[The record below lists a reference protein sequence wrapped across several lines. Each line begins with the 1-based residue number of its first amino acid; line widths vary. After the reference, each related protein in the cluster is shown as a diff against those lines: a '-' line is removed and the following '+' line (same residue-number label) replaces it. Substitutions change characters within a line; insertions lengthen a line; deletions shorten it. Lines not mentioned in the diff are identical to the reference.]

1 MMPPRYIING
11 IWQHGVF
18 GPWDLQIP
26 KSIIYNSPASLDT
39 LCLVARDDL
48 KAALVELGYRNV
60 KTIGMPINYLPER
73 NFDRIP
79 DSLLVMPSHSLVGF
93 QYKNHDQFLK
103 YAEEIYQASKK
114 FKTTLIC
121 LHPNCI
127 KNKLWIREFEHFGF
141 EITFGADTG
150 DLNALERIRSLC
162 AQFEV
167 VTSNDW
173 GSHIAYS
180 LALGCK
186 VSVHGTRIQEST
198 ENLLLDTATRSS
210 ISDAS
215 TLLSNRFI
223 AARDNFIRKFIVP
236 PSSAID
242 DPDLGCW
249 LIGGS
254 HQLDPKKMA
263 DTLRELVFPA
273 PREINE
279 WKSLS
284 QSEQLRRQR
293 EDILILFDRLTSFQP
308 TVERALEAILF
319 QLNQEKKY
327 GDELLIEE
335 GIKLASECIRKVD
348 AGLANKLEITLSSPP
363 ASIISQ
369 PVSDSDKKSL
379 ADTIVQEFDSDLNN
393 QQLGIFDIQNQI
405 IRESDYSVSN
415 QTNNLPITIITG
427 WTGDLFSQI
436 SSLTVPLIENYAK
449 KHRMRFVC
457 GDLSGTRPASWNKIP
472 LIERYLH
479 TSSKVIWIDADIVI
493 EDDSVDISQLI
504 DKSSWQALVEH
515 HPFPE
520 HVPNC
525 GLWILTPSMISIL
538 HSIWNSGKHINHG
551 WWEQAC
557 ILEELGYSSRIGS
570 AHRIKNTDLFQ
581 KTTWLGAEWN
591 HHPCDQGRVRNP
603 RFRHITQ
610 YSNRL
615 EAVRASVNRA
625 LHGGS
630 DSRDESAPSPA
641 LNLPLRWAAP
651 IFNPSGYASEAI
663 NFVVPLENRCNI
675 GIHHQTTVFSESF
688 TRGLPEMD
696 REALF
701 RMRDRFAN
709 LKGGIVMS
717 HNPAAGFV
725 RPADADYTIGR
736 TMFETDRIARDWV
749 AACNR
754 MDEVWVPSKFNVE
767 TFATS
772 GVERSKLVVMPGAV
786 DSEFFDPARHSA
798 YPLPG
803 KARFNFLSIFEWSSR
818 KGWDVLLAAYL
829 REFSAEDDVCLW
841 LRTYLFSKPEGDP
854 TEEIRRRIA
863 DFTASLGLGDR
874 RLPRIELIAEQV
886 PSEQLPGLYLACD
899 CYVAPSRG
907 EGWGRPQHEA
917 MLMER
922 PVIATNW
929 SANTEFMTEETS
941 YLLDYELVEARGLE
955 PELWHYKGHR
965 WANPS
970 ESHLR
975 TLMRRVFEQPEEA
988 RAKGQAAR
996 RHMARHYG
1004 RDAVADQVI
1013 HRLQAIERSLLS
1025 PQLPPA
1031 PVVDLH
1037 APPPG
1042 SDREATTAL
1051 TLSVEGSFLDL
1062 GSLSQVNRALVQG
1075 LNQAPGVKATAVTDQ
1090 PTSRGTV
1097 PPELQSWTQRVL
1109 KKSPSQTQ
1117 VTLRHEWPP
1126 RWQRPEHGAWV
1137 LMQPWEF
1144 GSLPAEWVEH
1154 STEVDEIW
1162 CYSRYVRGL
1171 YVQAGVPV
1179 HKLKVLPLGFRPEVH
1194 HPGATPTPV
1203 PTSKGFKFLF
1213 VGGTI
1218 GRKGADLLLDTYLK
1232 TFRRSDDVCLVIKD
1246 FGGKSA
1252 YQGQTLSDRIR
1263 AAQADPAAPEIVYL
1277 DREMPERELAGL
1289 YTACDCLVHPYR
1301 GEGFG
1306 LPVLEAMAC
1315 ALPVI
1320 CTGGGSTDD
1329 FATEEFVHRVP
1340 AFREFVGTEVS
1351 GIKLDHRGWWLSP
1364 DPEALVHALREAVA
1378 EATPWR
1384 ERARKGAAH
1393 VAAHWTWK
1401 HTAQAAARLARD
1413 LVARRAERTRKAQL
1427 ATGKAVTLPEAA
1439 LLGDLLTARH
1449 ALRDKNLASAWSL
1462 GCEAVTQRPFHPE
1475 GWVFLAE
1482 VAQTAGH
1489 RSMARRCAQRA
1500 VALTPD
1506 WKPAKRALSS
1516 IGGGPDKPTVDLP
1529 EPPLRD
1535 GQPPR
1540 LSVCLIAR
1548 NEERFLDGCLKSVRG
1563 LADQIVLV
1571 DTGSTDRTVDIARS
1585 HGAEVHFR
1593 AWDDDFSAARNAAL
1607 LHARGDWVL
1616 ILDADEEVSPAHHQ
1630 ALRAMLERPNVIAYR
1645 LPLVDVGREGDG
1657 VSQVPRLFRNAPR
1670 QFYVSRVH
1678 EQVYASLE
1686 INREAWSMENRF
1698 GDAQLIHHGYQ
1709 AEVVKSR
1716 NKVVRNLRLLE
1727 LANEEHPNDVNLLMN
1742 LGLELWRSGQNG
1754 IGLGYYQKAYVA
1766 MLGHPFNQTPPELRE
1781 VLLTQ
1786 YASHLM
1792 TLKRFDDVV
1801 DLFNDR
1807 AIRTDQRTASHWF
1820 MLGMAQSALQ
1830 RWEACVES
1838 LRRCLA
1844 LRHQTAL
1851 TPIHSD
1857 IHKAIPSHCLAHA
1870 LRKLGRKQEA
1880 ADAYAQALQDEPGC
1894 ESARVE
1900 FGTFIAEEG
1909 QVVPA
1914 LTVLHAGVQHDPRQ
1928 PRVWETGGRIALR
1941 QRDTLE
1947 FALDWTGEAVKNL
1960 PDVPVLRRLRAEAL
1974 LLNGSAAEAL
1984 PFWDG
1989 IASGQDAEADCGLLL
2004 CRLFAGQPVAG
2015 PSPDRERAL
2024 SQDLIRRY
2032 RQAVELGLDDW
2043 VRTVHTRLDGL
2054 EPALPTAARLIRQ
2067 VVAESGPDQ
2076 G

>member
-1 MMPPRYIING
+1 VNKTKGFEELIAPLGRLPGVELVFCGYLDKNLDLEGMRRFYDSIDVYICSSAQEGNNNSLLEAASMERAILTTDNGTVPEYLEHRRSALIVERELPLLIQAVCELRDDPTLRRSLGVHARRAVTSRFDWSRMAPRYSEFFRKALA
-11 IWQHGVF
+11 GVASWR
-18 GPWDLQIP
+18 PETESARQAIEPRLRDSSRP
-26 KSIIYNSPASLDT
+26 APPSDPASHRPAANSTPISSGSVSIGGSTPDPLAQAESMARQALALNPKGPDALALMAHILFKQRRWLDCGRT
-39 LCLVARDDL
+39 CQELLGIQTGNIDAMVILAECLVNLQDISSALEVYRHASQADPADTSIQNRIQELEARLGSNTTLTPAQEAAIQRGLEALDNDRAKEALSHYREAQSLGPAHPDLDLIVSELQARIAPGNPRITGSGSPDL
-48 KAALVELGYRNV
+48 KATTAGSWVPQGNTRPRESGWSFLIITNGKRPRKLVR
-60 KTIGMPINYLPER
+60 
-73 NFDRIP
+73 
-79 DSLLVMPSHSLVGF
+79 
-93 QYKNHDQFLK
+93 
-103 YAEEIYQASKK
+103 EIES
-114 FKTTLIC
+114 
-121 LHPNCI
+121 
-127 KNKLWIREFEHFGF
+127 
-141 EITFGADTG
+141 
-150 DLNALERIRSLC
+150 IRSLGIPDH
-162 AQFEV
+162 EILVGGEPPGDLPEGVGV
-167 VTSNDW
+167 VPAIDAARNGRLGEMRNALTAAARYDHLVVVDDDFIFHPDFYTGIQRFGEDW
-173 GSHIAYS
+173 DALSVRILNPDGSRFWDWAT
-180 LALGCK
+180 
-186 VSVHGTRIQEST
+186 HGGPRGHV
-198 ENLLLDTATRSS
+198 LLDYDDTDDHVYITGGL
-210 ISDAS
+210 I
-215 TLLSNRFI
+215 LLKAQVTDRV
-223 AARDNFIRKFIVP
+223 KW
-236 PSSAID
+236 D
-242 DPDLGCW
+242 DGR
-249 LIGGS
+249 GFYQG
-254 HQLDPKKMA
+254 
-263 DTLRELVFPA
+263 
-273 PREINE
+273 
-279 WKSLS
+279 
-284 QSEQLRRQR
+284 
-293 EDILILFDRLTSFQP
+293 EDIDFSSRLRTAGIRPLFNRHSTTTHD
-308 TVERALEAILF
+308 
-319 QLNQEKKY
+319 
-327 GDELLIEE
+327 D
-335 GIKLASECIRKVD
+335 
-348 AGLANKLEITLSSPP
+348 GLYTMVINPIG
-363 ASIISQ
+363 SQ
-369 PVSDSDKKSL
+369 MARRNTEV
-379 ADTIVQEFDSDLNN
+379 
-393 QQLGIFDIQNQI
+393 G
-405 IRESDYSVSN
+405 
-415 QTNNLPITIITG
+415 LPIR
-427 WTGDLFSQI
+427 W
-436 SSLTVPLIENYAK
+436 
-449 KHRMRFVC
+449 
-457 GDLSGTRPASWNKIP
+457 
-472 LIERYLH
+472 
-479 TSSKVIWIDADIVI
+479 
-493 EDDSVDISQLI
+493 
-504 DKSSWQALVEH
+504 
-515 HPFPE
+515 
-520 HVPNC
+520 
-525 GLWILTPSMISIL
+525 
-538 HSIWNSGKHINHG
+538 
-551 WWEQAC
+551 
-557 ILEELGYSSRIGS
+557 
-570 AHRIKNTDLFQ
+570 
-581 KTTWLGAEWN
+581 
-591 HHPCDQGRVRNP
+591 
-603 RFRHITQ
+603 
-610 YSNRL
+610 
-615 EAVRASVNRA
+615 
-625 LHGGS
+625 
-630 DSRDESAPSPA
+630 SAPF
-641 LNLPLRWAAP
+641 
-651 IFNPSGYASEAI
+651 FNPSGYASEAI
-663 NFVVPLENRCNI
+663 NFVLPLERRCHV
-675 GIHHQTTVFSESF
+675 GIRHHTTVFSESF
-688 TRGLPEMD
+688 TQGLPGPE
-696 REALF
+696 RAGLF
-701 RMRDRFAN
+701 RMRDRFAS
-709 LKGGIVMS
+709 LTGGIVVS
-717 HNPAAGFV
+717 HNPAGGFT
-725 RPADADYTIGR
+725 RPPDADYTIGR
-736 TMFETDRIARDWV
+736 TMFETDRIAPDWV

-767 TFATS
+767 TFAGS

-786 DSEFFDPARHSA
+786 DSEFFDPARHTA

-863 DFTASLGLGDR
+863 DFTASLGLGDK

-941 YLLDYELVEARGLE
+941 YLIDYELVEARGLE

-996 RHMARHYG
+996 RHMARHYS
-1004 RDAVADQVI
+1004 REAVADLVI
-1013 HRLQAIERSLLS
+1013 RRLQAIERSLLS

-1037 APPPG
+1037 G
-1042 SDREATTAL
+1042 STAESGGTSTPVL

-1075 LNQAPGVKATAVTDQ
+1075 LNQEPGVKATAVVDSAA
-1090 PTSRGTV
+1090 PRGAV

-1109 KKSPSQTQ
+1109 KRTPAPTQ

-1154 STEVDEIW
+1154 AHEVDEIW
-1162 CYSRYVRGL
+1162 CYSRYVRSL

-1179 HKLKVLPLGFRPEVH
+1179 AKLKVLPLGFRPEVH
-1194 HPGATPTPV
+1194 HPGTTPTPV

-1263 AAQADPAAPEIVYL
+1263 AAQADPSAPEIVYL
-1277 DREMPERELAGL
+1277 DRELPERELAGL

-1329 FATEEFVHRVP
+1329 FATDEFVHRVS
-1340 AFREFVGTEVS
+1340 ASREFVGNEIS
-1351 GIKLDHRGWWLSP
+1351 GIQLDHRGWWLSP
-1364 DPEALVHALREAVA
+1364 DPEALVHALKEAVA
-1378 EATPWR
+1378 EAPRWR
-1384 ERARKGAAH
+1384 DRARKGAAH

-1401 HTAQAAARLARD
+1401 HTARTATRLARD
-1413 LVARRAERTRKAQL
+1413 LVARRTARAQRAQQAKAAANQ
-1427 ATGKAVTLPEAA
+1427 AITLPEVA
-1439 LLGDLLTARH
+1439 LLGDLLAART
-1449 ALRDKNLASAWSL
+1449 ALRDKDLAGAWRL
-1462 GCEAVTQRPFHPE
+1462 AGEAIGQRPFHPE
-1475 GWVFLAE
+1475 GWIFLSE
-1482 VAQTAGH
+1482 VAASVGH
-1489 RSMARRCAQRA
+1489 RSMARRCAQKA
-1500 VALTPD
+1500 VALTPN

-1516 IGGGPDKPTVDLP
+1516 IGDRPDKPTVDLA
-1529 EPPLRD
+1529 EPPFRD
-1535 GQPPR
+1535 GEPPR
-1540 LSVCLIAR
+1540 LTVCLIAK

-1571 DTGSTDRTVDIARS
+1571 DTGSTDRTIEIARS

-1616 ILDADEEVSPAHHQ
+1616 ILDADEEMSAAHHQ
-1630 ALRAMLERPNVIAYR
+1630 ALRALLERPNVIAYR
-1645 LPLVDVGREGDG
+1645 LPLVDVGREGEG

-1716 NKVVRNLRLLE
+1716 NKVLRNLRLLE

-1754 IGLGYYQKAYVA
+1754 IGLGYYQKAYLA
-1766 MLGHPFNQTPPELRE
+1766 LLHHPYDQTPPELRE

-1838 LRRCLA
+1838 LRRCLD
-1844 LRHQTAL
+1844 LRNLQAL
-1851 TPIHSD
+1851 TPIHAD
-1857 IHKAIPSHCLAHA
+1857 IRKALPAHCLAHA
-1870 LRKLGRKQEA
+1870 YRKLGRKQEA
-1880 ADAYAQALQDEPGC
+1880 ADAYGQALQDEPGA
-1894 ESARVE
+1894 EAARVE
-1900 FGTFIAEEG
+1900 FATFAAEEG